1 MRKLI
6 MKKAQSFIEF
16 SLVFALAVIVAI
28 AGFTIFNN
36 IKTNIVHNSDVIPR
50 NAK

>member
-1 MRKLI
+1 

-16 SLVFALAVIVAI
+16 SLVFAFAVIIAI

-36 IKTNIVHNSDVIPR
+36 IKTNLAHNTDITVR
-50 NAK
+50 NPK